1 MSTNHSRCSG
11 RARAH
16 LGRASPGWQQ
26 VLQLRSRSTVL
37 STAEHSTRG
46 VDLVCLQEPTCGKV
60 CQLSP
65 SIPSRKGHSELADH
79 PSCLP
84 EQMILML
91 RLTCAAAAALVAH
104 AAPSDEQWRLLNST
118 SKQQCA
124 YGTPNNGCPKGQ
136 Q

>member
-1 MSTNHSRCSG
+1 MLQLRFAWERAFPAGGVAREQRTRTVEAIGRCSGFCHSDAKMVVRPGG

-60 CQLSP
+60 CQLHAV
-65 SIPSRKGHSELADH
+65 SIDSVTQGAK
-79 PSCLP
+79 
-84 EQMILML
+84 
-91 RLTCAAAAALVAH
+91 
-104 AAPSDEQWRLLNST
+104 
-118 SKQQCA
+118 
-124 YGTPNNGCPKGQ
+124 
-136 Q
+136 